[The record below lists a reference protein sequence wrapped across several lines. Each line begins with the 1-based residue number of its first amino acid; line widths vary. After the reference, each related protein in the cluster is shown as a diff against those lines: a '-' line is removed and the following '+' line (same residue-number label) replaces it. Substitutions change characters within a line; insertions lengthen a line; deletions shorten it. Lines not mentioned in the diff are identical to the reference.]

1 MSTMTERSN
10 GESFS
15 ELHADVLSD
24 RPSDYESNCGDLEN
38 DTVSEDSE
46 SDIRPAKYH

>member
-1 MSTMTERSN
+1 MTERSN

-38 DTVSEDSE
+38 DTVSKDSE